1 MVTTIPLADDWPF
14 ASVFMQLDVRAVYDS
29 NGDGIGDLPGLAAKL
44 DHFQEVGVGA
54 LHLVGTQPSDLA
66 YGGTMLTD
74 FYSVEPKFGTL
85 ADFDRLVEAA
95 HARGIAIL
103 ITWSP
108 FSTHPDHPYFL
119 ASRDPLHPDHADFR
133 DYYLW
138 TEDVNTRLPRRWG
151 HWEWDERRG
160 AYHHTVWLTTD
171 LRWCPE
177 VNLLSARA
185 RAENEKA
192 LRFWLDRGVDGF
204 MIDCA
209 VWGGFTSRADHVA
222 FSQAMTAM
230 AHGYPG
236 RKWLISEGSR
246 SIQEAIVTDGY
257 DSFFSNQARSVPVYA
272 TAFRKPG
279 LGDLVEFFPGME
291 SHGIHEALL
300 AYYDDEHGHQIMNMY
315 DPRERLDLGKPE
327 DVARA
332 KLAHALHLS
341 LPLIPYAVFPSHT
354 GFTPAYHQRL
364 TTWHPFVMLWD
375 EGPNFGFTTGTP
387 FAPQNVE
394 GYPASAHAA
403 AQLRDP
409 NSILW
414 AFREVA
420 QARQAH
426 PALQSRGPAG
436 ETYARVPT
444 SDDRNHYAYMR
455 YHPESGEAIAVVTNL
470 LGEAR
475 TLTLDLGRSRRAIEL
490 ARGRRRLVR
499 LVGGGP
505 ERLALDTAGQGR
517 LELPPF
523 GYAYYD
529 LRDEDHD

>member
-1 MVTTIPLADDWPF
+1 MTHAALPDDWPL
-14 ASVFMQLDVRAVYDS
+14 AAIFMQLDVRAVFDS
-29 NGDGIGDLPGLAAKL
+29 NGDGIGDLPGLTAKL

-74 FYSVEPKFGTL
+74 FYDVEPQLGTL
-85 ADFDRLVEAA
+85 ADFDRLIEAA
-95 HARGIAIL
+95 HARGIAVL

-108 FSTHPDHPYFL
+108 FSTHPDHPYFQ
-119 ASRDPLHPDHADFR
+119 ASRDPAHPRHADFR

-151 HWEWDERRG
+151 HWEWEARRG

-177 VNLLSARA
+177 VNLLAPRA
-185 RAENEKA
+185 WAENEKA

-209 VWGGFTSRADHVA
+209 VWGGFTTREDHVRFSRALTDIA
-222 FSQAMTAM
+222 RS
-230 AHGYPG
+230 YPG

-272 TAFRKPG
+272 TAFRQPG

-291 SHGIHEALL
+291 SHGLHEALY
-300 AYYDDEHGHQIMNMY
+300 AFYDDEYGHQILNAY
-315 DPRERLDLGKPE
+315 DPRERLDFSNPA

-341 LPLIPYAVFPSHT
+341 LPLIPYAFFPNHA

-387 FAPQNVE
+387 FTPQNVE
-394 GYPASAHAA
+394 GYPAGAHAA

-409 NSILW
+409 GSILW
-414 AFREVA
+414 AFREA
-420 QARQAH
+420 ALARRAH

-436 ETYARVPT
+436 ETYARLPT
-444 SDDRNHYAYMR
+444 NDDRNHYAYLR
-455 YHPESGEAIAVVTNL
+455 YHPQSHETVAVVTNL

-475 TLTLDLGRSRRAIEL
+475 ALTLDLARSRKAADL
-490 ARGRRRLVR
+490 ARGRRRLAR
-499 LVGGGP
+499 LAGAGP
-505 ERLALDTAGQGR
+505 ERLALNAAGQGQ
-517 LELPPF
+517 LDLPPY
-523 GYAYYD
+523 GYAYYI
-529 LRDEDHD
+529 LRDEAHD